1 MSILKSIQTPAD
13 LKRVSPEQF
22 PILSQEIRE
31 QIISAVS
38 AVGGHLASN
47 LGVVELTVALHYLL
61 DTPLDKIVWDT
72 SNQSYA
78 HKLLTGRR
86 EQFHT
91 LRQYGGLSG
100 FCKREESDYD
110 TFNAGHAGTG
120 VSAAFGMVEAREQL
134 GQKNKVVCVVGDGAM
149 TAGMTLEGLH
159 HAGGLGKDFLVI
171 LNDNQMSISKNVGA
185 ISAYLSRTI
194 TGEFYGRVREETGQ
208 LLGKIPH
215 IGPDIQKLARR
226 AEELAKGAI
235 LPGLLFEE
243 LGFQYSGPI
252 DGHNFE
258 HLLPTIE
265 NVLKMKGPVL
275 LHIITKKGLG
285 YEPAMKNPVWFHACP
300 PFVRETG
307 APAKKAARPS
317 YTAIAMDALLK
328 LAREDKR
335 IVAITAAMCEGT
347 GLTAFEKEFPDRLY
361 DVGIAEQH
369 AVTFA
374 AGLATQGVKPVIAM
388 YATFLQR
395 AYDQVVHDVAT
406 QNLPVAFFIDRGGL
420 VAEDGTTHH
429 GAFDYAYLRH
439 VPNMVV
445 MAPKDENELQH
456 MVKTCVQHDGPVS
469 VRYPRGV
476 SLGVKMDDA
485 PQALPIGKGEL
496 LKDGTDVAII
506 AIGVSVWQAHQAA
519 KRLSKEGVSTAVVNA
534 RFVKPLDQELIT
546 SVAKRVRYV
555 VTVEEGC
562 RMGGFGS
569 AVLETLSEAGITGV
583 TTKVLGLPDW
593 YIEQGPQDL
602 LRERYG
608 LTAEGIYQSVKEL
621 IGSTLSMN
629 DRFTGVAAAGH
640 LPHGDE
646 QGS

>member
-1 MSILKSIQTPAD
+1 MSLLKNIHSPAD
-13 LKRVSPEQF
+13 LKRLSPEQF
-22 PILSQEIRE
+22 PELCQEIRE
-31 QIISAVS
+31 QILGVVS
-38 AVGGHLASN
+38 NVGGHLASN
-47 LGVVELTVALHYLL
+47 LGVVELTVALQYLL
-61 DTPLDKIVWDT
+61 ETPKDKIVWDT
-72 SNQSYA
+72 SNQAYT

-100 FCKREESDYD
+100 FCKREESVYD

-120 VSAAFGMVEAREQL
+120 VSAAFGMVEAREQR
-134 GQKNKVVCVVGDGAM
+134 GEKHKVVCVVGDGAM

-159 HAGGLGKDFLVI
+159 HAGGTNKDFIVV
-171 LNDNQMSISKNVGA
+171 LNDNQMSISRNVGA
-185 ISAYLSRTI
+185 ISAYLNRTF
-194 TGEFYGRVREETGQ
+194 TGEFYARMREETGQ
-208 LLGKIPH
+208 LLRKIPH
-215 IGPDIQKLARR
+215 IGLEVQKIARR

-243 LGFQYSGPI
+243 LGFQYAGPI

-258 HLLPTIE
+258 HLLPTLE

-275 LHIITKKGLG
+275 LHVITKKGLG
-285 YEPAMKNPVWFHACP
+285 YQAAMDNPVWFHACP

-307 APAKKAARPS
+307 VPAKKAVRPS
-317 YTAIAMDALLK
+317 YTSMAVDALIK
-328 LAREDKR
+328 VARQDKR
-335 IVAITAAMCEGT
+335 VVAITAAMCEGT
-347 GLTAFEKEFPDRLY
+347 GLNAFEKEFPDRIY

-374 AGLATQGVKPVIAM
+374 AGMAAQGMKPVVAL
-388 YATFLQR
+388 YSTFLQR

-406 QNLPVAFFIDRGGL
+406 QNLPVTFCIDRGGL

-429 GAFDYAYLRH
+429 GAFDFAFLRH

-445 MAPKDENELQH
+445 AAPKDENELQH
-456 MVKTCVQHDGPVS
+456 MMKTCVSYDGPAS
-469 VRYPRGV
+469 VRYARGV
-476 SLGVKMDDA
+476 SLGVPMD
-485 PQALPIGKGEL
+485 PEPTALPIGKGEL
-496 LKDGTDVAII
+496 LREGTDVAIV
-506 AIGVSVWQAHQAA
+506 AIGVTVWPAMKAA
-519 KRLSKEGVSTAVVNA
+519 ERLAQEGISAAVVNA
-534 RFVKPLDQELIT
+534 RFAKPLDTELILKT
-546 SVAKRVRYV
+546 AKNVRCL

-562 RMGGFGS
+562 KMGGFGS
-569 AVLETLSEAGITGV
+569 AVLETLSDAGLMLR
-583 TTKVLGLPDW
+583 TKVLGLPDW

-608 LTAEGIYQSVKEL
+608 LTADGIYNSVKNIFGAGVVADDAARVASL
-621 IGSTLSMN
+621 VGS
-629 DRFTGVAAAGH
+629 